1 MMENL
6 AGPPQPITAEAVQ
19 YSDGSVPHIE
29 CARYLAVRTI
39 RAALWGG
46 HEGRRAG
53 AGYYLRNHYGGPEPE
68 TTTKEYENLS
78 IYFNVNWYGR
88 FRGIFMK

>member
-1 MMENL
+1 MMEAFRILNAL
-6 AGPPQPITAEAVQ
+6 DIQP
-19 YSDGSVPHIE
+19 
-29 CARYLAVRTI
+29 CRTI

-53 AGYYLRNHYGGPEPE
+53 AGYYLRNHYGSPEPE